1 MTLRELLAMAEAR
14 QRDAWAH
21 TASILSLIANAHR
34 DPRKT
39 RSFKPADF
47 DPFSARNK
55 TVPTVGVGVLKT
67 VFIDKRV
74 PDVVTESTERKE
86 AKPTP

>member
-1 MTLRELLAMAEAR
+1 MAEAR
-14 QRDAWAH
+14 QRDAWTH
-21 TASILSLIANAHR
+21 TASIMSLIANAHR
-34 DPRKT
+34 DPKKT

-67 VFIDKRV
+67 VFIDKQIPGV
-74 PDVVTESTERKE
+74 PDIARDDAQRKE
-86 AKPTP
+86 AQQTP

>member
-55 TVPTVGVGVLKT
+55 TVPTVGVLKT

-74 PDVVTESTERKE
+74 PDLASENAQRKE
-86 AKPTP
+86 AQQTP